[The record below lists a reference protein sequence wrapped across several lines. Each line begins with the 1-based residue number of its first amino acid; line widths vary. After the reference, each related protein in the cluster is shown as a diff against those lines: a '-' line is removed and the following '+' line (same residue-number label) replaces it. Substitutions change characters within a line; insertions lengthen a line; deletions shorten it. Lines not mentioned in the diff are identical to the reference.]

1 MGFREKEALLRK
13 EGYYILQ
20 SLHLHQ
26 IPLSI
31 VIHPLLDRG
40 MEKLKLPILPLLL
53 YQIASRDLTC

>member
-31 VIHPLLDRG
+31 VIHPLLNRG
-40 MEKLKLPILPLLL
+40 MEKPIANSSLALAPNCL
-53 YQIASRDLTC
+53 